1 MQNRFR
7 KPPLSANKVPI
18 ILPRLAAA
26 LLFTCA
32 IAIAQSPGQPP
43 VEACKP
49 GDFTVIGYPD
59 EFGPLGSQSFRVK
72 IDEGFQGE
80 FQTRERIWLP
90 AITAALDQWNAVS
103 GSNFRFEFDGLTRD
117 FPNVADGVLNI
128 LPCGVLFGCPE
139 EGPPSDPGGPG
150 LPPGTVLT
158 NGNAFETA
166 LAVTL
171 IFEDST
177 TGKAVSDAIIEFNPL
192 LPFNVNPKSNEFDFN
207 TVLLHELGHS
217 FGLGHSDNCNV
228 GPTIMESVVDFGAG
242 DRTFRPAEVEG
253 VKFLYPSPEQ
263 PAVRIFERDQS
274 VRFDV
279 AQGGLP
285 ESRRIEIHGT
295 RPSQWSANVLGAA
308 GSWLVVNPPSG
319 IFTGRGTSIE
329 LQVTES
335 GLPAGL
341 QTAVVEVNI
350 DGWSGPPARLEVE
363 LNVAADAS
371 GPIPFLTSNG
381 IINGAN
387 LLNAQLT
394 GGSLIS
400 IFGVDLATKTEQ
412 ASGFPLPTNLG
423 GATVVID
430 GKIAP
435 ILYASGGQINA
446 IVPASASAGPSGVIV
461 RTGFG
466 QTRSV
471 GFGLAQAAPQA
482 FVIGDGH
489 GLILN
494 QDGTLN
500 SADNPAAPG
509 SIVSVFF
516 TGVGPVDPPL
526 PDGRPASSVN
536 LSWSTSEY
544 AATIGGQTVHVSFMG
559 LTPDFAGLAQ
569 ANLVVPE
576 LSGNAPVSLTIAGI
590 ASNPVLLSIR

>member
-1 MQNRFR
+1 MQNRSR

-18 ILPRLAAA
+18 ILPRLVVV
-26 LLFTCA
+26 LLCLCA
-32 IAIAQSPGQPP
+32 TIVAQSPDQPP

-49 GDFTVIGYPD
+49 GNFTVIGYPD
-59 EFGPLGSQSFRVK
+59 EFGPLSSQSFRVK

-103 GSNFRFEFDGLTRD
+103 GSNFRFEFDGLTSD
-117 FPNVADGVLNI
+117 FPNPADGVLNI
-128 LPCGVLFGCPE
+128 LPCGVLFGCPDQ
-139 EGPPSDPGGPG
+139 PPPTDPGGPG

-158 NGNAFETA
+158 QGSSFETA

-177 TGKAVSDAIIEFNPL
+177 IGKGVSDAIIEFNPL
-192 LPFNVNPKSNEFDFN
+192 LPFNVNPQSNEFDFN

-242 DRTFRPAEVEG
+242 DRTLQPAEVEG
-253 VKFLYPSPEQ
+253 IKFLYPSPEQ
-263 PAVRIFERDQS
+263 PAVRIFERDRS
-274 VRFDV
+274 LRFDV
-279 AQGGLP
+279 VHGAIP
-285 ESRRIEIHGT
+285 ESQSVEIHGT
-295 RPSQWSANVLGAA
+295 RASRWSANVSGDAA
-308 GSWLVVNPPSG
+308 SWLSVNPPNG
-319 IFTGRGTSIE
+319 TFTGRGTSIE
-329 LQVTES
+329 LLVTDS
-335 GLPAGL
+335 GLSAGL
-341 QTAVVEVNI
+341 RTATVEVNVE
-350 DGWSGPPARLEVE
+350 GWGGPPARLEVE
-363 LNVAADAS
+363 LNVGANLS
-371 GPIPFLTSNG
+371 GPIPFLTSEG

-394 GGSLIS
+394 RGSLIS
-400 IFGVDLATKTEQ
+400 IFGVDLATETEQ
-412 ASGFPLPTNLG
+412 ALGFPLPTNLG

-430 GKIAP
+430 GTVAP

-446 IVPASASAGPSGVIV
+446 IVPASANPGPSGIII

-471 GFGLAQAAPQA
+471 GFGLAPAAPQI
-482 FVIGDGH
+482 FVVGSEH

-500 SADNPAAPG
+500 SADNPADPG

-516 TGVGPVDPPL
+516 TGVGPVDTPV

-536 LSWSTSEY
+536 LSRSTSEFD
-544 AATIGGQTVHVSFMG
+544 ATIGGQSVHVSYMG

-569 ANLVVPE
+569 ANLVAPE
-576 LSGNAPVSLTIAGI
+576 LQGDVPVALTIAGVE
-590 ASNPVLLSIR
+590 SNTVLLSIR